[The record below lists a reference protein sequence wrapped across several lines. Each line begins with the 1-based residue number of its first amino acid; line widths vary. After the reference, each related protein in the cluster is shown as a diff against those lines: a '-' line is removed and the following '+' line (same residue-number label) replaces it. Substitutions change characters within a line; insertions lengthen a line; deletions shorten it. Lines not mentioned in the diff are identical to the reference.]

1 MIKKALADR
10 LVDIAC
16 KQYKV
21 CFDFKEPRM
30 KEIRASEDY
39 YYTHKIKV
47 PTGEFGVPLPVM
59 GGFVDQLMSK
69 IDDRPT
75 ISFTQRELADL
86 KVARKVSSLWLA
98 ENQTN
103 RGNWPQKDRWEKK
116 LAIFSGR
123 GIAEV
128 FSESDPE
135 YKSHYRVVDHE
146 DFMFEPMGGGNLEN
160 HKFMGEDN
168 VFKTKKDL
176 FLGAKQNIYDPAQV
190 KQLIDRTGSEKFEK
204 NESLHKAK
212 SERLAK
218 LGLVLEGNTY
228 IGEGVFR
235 MVKWFMDFEG
245 EKYYLV
251 FDWIT
256 KTWVRAQKLKDVFSI
271 NKTPW
276 TSWATHEDA
285 FNFLSKAPADDMR
298 PIAGSIDI
306 LFNQI
311 LTNRAKK
318 NSGQRAYD
326 ANIFPDPAELEWRP
340 HGLVRATPKPNQRIS
355 DGIYEFQVGE
365 IGGTVDL
372 IQFLDVFG
380 ASKTGV
386 NTASEGINDPEK
398 AKVGIFF
405 GNLQQQADRLGLYNK
420 SYRESW
426 EAKGIRFA
434 YGAYDHLNEN
444 QLVKIIGENG
454 VEWEELTKS
463 EAKKA
468 VNLEIDIK
476 GGTAEL
482 EANAQKSKK
491 RENVHLLIAK
501 DPNLSGLVNPQW
513 RLAELLKLGEYE
525 EEEIQSAV
533 SPEQVN
539 LEVLSNASQGIQD
552 ILTGKTPK
560 IYRTATTAFIR
571 HILNYASDKDV
582 NLEVFKKLNIY
593 AEKHI
598 SIAQKNMERSTRK
611 IIAQKGISPEGDQ
624 KKPRLEI
631 SEGVTTEEPI
641 PGGTPETLSSS
652 QEATNI
658 LQGKSPLPA

>member
-21 CFDFKEPRM
+21 CFDFKEPRL

-245 EKYYLV
+245 EKYYIV

-256 KTWVRAQKLKDVFSI
+256 KTWVRAQKLKDVYVD
-271 NKTPW
+271 KY
-276 TSWATHEDA
+276 
-285 FNFLSKAPADDMR
+285 
-298 PIAGSIDI
+298 GIDPERCMVI
-306 LFNQI
+306 
-311 LTNRAKK
+311 K
-318 NSGQRAYD
+318 NSVPQFLYNFAPR
-326 ANIFPDPAELEWRP
+326 
-340 HGLVRATPKPNQRIS
+340 PKPRDFYVPMKGE
-355 DGIYEFQVGE
+355 DGKE
-365 IGGTVDL
+365 
-372 IQFLDVFG
+372 
-380 ASKTGV
+380 
-386 NTASEGINDPEK
+386 
-398 AKVGIFF
+398 
-405 GNLQQQADRLGLYNK
+405 
-420 SYRESW
+420 
-426 EAKGIRFA
+426 
-434 YGAYDHLNEN
+434 
-444 QLVKIIGENG
+444 
-454 VEWEELTKS
+454 
-463 EAKKA
+463 
-468 VNLEIDIK
+468 
-476 GGTAEL
+476 
-482 EANAQKSKK
+482 
-491 RENVHLLIAK
+491 
-501 DPNLSGLVNPQW
+501 
-513 RLAELLKLGEYE
+513 
-525 EEEIQSAV
+525 
-533 SPEQVN
+533 
-539 LEVLSNASQGIQD
+539 
-552 ILTGKTPK
+552 
-560 IYRTATTAFIR
+560 
-571 HILNYASDKDV
+571 
-582 NLEVFKKLNIY
+582 
-593 AEKHI
+593 
-598 SIAQKNMERSTRK
+598 
-611 IIAQKGISPEGDQ
+611 
-624 KKPRLEI
+624 
-631 SEGVTTEEPI
+631 
-641 PGGTPETLSSS
+641 
-652 QEATNI
+652 
-658 LQGKSPLPA
+658 